1 MRYKIYEIHD
11 SNMIHSSR
19 FRSEEVPYQF
29 MTKLESYSDYES
41 EQAAL
46 DEINKNRGKWRGKRL
61 TILPVIE
68 VPWDEKEEF

>member
-11 SNMIHSSR
+11 SNMMHSHGMYR
-19 FRSEEVPYQF
+19 EVPYQF
-29 MTKLESYSDYES
+29 MTKLESSYTNHES

-46 DEINKNRGKWRGKRL
+46 DAIRENRSKWVGKSL